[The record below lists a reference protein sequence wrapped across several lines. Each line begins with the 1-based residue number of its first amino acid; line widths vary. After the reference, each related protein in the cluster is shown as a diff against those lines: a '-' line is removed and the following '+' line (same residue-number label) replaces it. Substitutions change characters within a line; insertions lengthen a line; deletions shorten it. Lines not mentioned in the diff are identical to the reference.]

1 MKAVNGGDVV
11 FTDKKGKTIVVKTK
25 ADQKKVHAAEMTLR
39 HQKTDKMVKRL
50 DGWLTR
56 TIQRLA
62 MLLLLLT
69 WP

>member
-1 MKAVNGGDVV
+1 MKTANGDDVV
-11 FTDKKGKTIVVKTK
+11 FTDKKGKTIVVKTRK
-25 ADQKKVHAAEMTLR
+25 QTKKLQAGEMTLR
-39 HQKTDKMVKRL
+39 HQKTDKIVKRL
-50 DGWLTR
+50 DGWLIR